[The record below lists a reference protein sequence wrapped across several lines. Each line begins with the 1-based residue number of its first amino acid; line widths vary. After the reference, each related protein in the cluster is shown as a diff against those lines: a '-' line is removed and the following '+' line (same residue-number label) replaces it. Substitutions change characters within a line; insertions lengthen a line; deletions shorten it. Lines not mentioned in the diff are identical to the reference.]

1 MATRVHAASGTN
13 FGESAVLQKI
23 RGWTG
28 IASAGCALPSSR
40 SRLIRPRLK
49 GVAFMR
55 VAFLLLLVAAL
66 LTRQP
71 ATTALLAQEPG
82 SPAASVLDFE
92 FFRTKVQPIFL
103 AKREGH
109 TRCVSCHSKGTP
121 MRLEALSPGAA
132 TWTEEQSRKNFQIV
146 RTKVVPYNLLSSR
159 LLLQP
164 LASEGGGTFY
174 HSGGKHWN
182 SFLDP
187 EWQTLANWVCGR
199 KATEKMVE
207 STGSCVA
214 E

>member
-1 MATRVHAASGTN
+1 
-13 FGESAVLQKI
+13 
-23 RGWTG
+23 
-28 IASAGCALPSSR
+28 
-40 SRLIRPRLK
+40 
-49 GVAFMR
+49 MR
-55 VAFLLLLVAAL
+55 IAFLLLLVVAV
-66 LTRQP
+66 LTQQP

-82 SPAASVLDFE
+82 SPAASALDFE
-92 FFRTKVQPIFL
+92 FFKTKVQPIFL

-132 TWTEEQSRKNFQIV
+132 TWTEEQSRRNYQVV
-146 RTKVVPYNLLSSR
+146 RTKVVPNNLLSSR
-159 LLLQP
+159 LLMQP

-199 KATEKMVE
+199 KSTDKMLE
-207 STGSCVA
+207 LTGSCVG
-214 E
+214 EE